1 MRAVGIVVLVF
12 AFLAFDLVHNN
23 GHWLSIAND
32 LLHEVRDG
40 FYG

>member
-12 AFLAFDLVHNN
+12 ALLAFDLVHNN
-23 GHWLSIAND
+23 SHWLSVAND
-32 LLHEVRDG
+32 LLREVRND

>member
-12 AFLAFDLVHNN
+12 ALLALDLVHNRGRWLGVAN
-23 GHWLSIAND
+23 GIW
-32 LLHEVRDG
+32 RDVQTT